1 MARNHGAGRAPATS
15 GRRWLPRGLEV
26 DLRPRHP
33 AQVVSIAFLVGIAVA
48 TLLLRLPVASAEGS
62 TSWLQA
68 LFTATSAV
76 CVTGLAVVDTGAHW
90 SGLGQ
95 AVILAGIQVGGIG
108 IMTLASVLALIVSRR
123 LGLRSRLLTQTEN
136 AAFGLG
142 DVRSV
147 VLAVLRTS
155 LVIEVVVALLLAAR
169 FALAYDMGVGTALW
183 QGVFHSVSAF
193 NQAGFALSSAG
204 LADYVADPW
213 VCFPVIVAI
222 VLGGLGFPVLVE
234 LLRERRTP
242 QTWSLHTKITVAGS
256 AVLLVGGAAMI
267 TAFEWSNPGT
277 LGPLSWPQKL
287 LAGLFHGVQ
296 PRSAGFNTVDYGQM
310 RDETWLGTDALMFIG
325 GGSASTAGGIKV
337 TTFFVLLFAIV
348 AEARGDAHVQ
358 AFRRR
363 IPPATLRLAVSVAL
377 LGVAWVFL
385 GTLLLLALTEQSLDR
400 VLFESVSAFGTAGAS
415 TGITA
420 TLPQPAQYVLVVLMF
435 VGRVGIVT
443 AASALALRERKQ
455 LYAYPEERTLIG

>member
-1 MARNHGAGRAPATS
+1 MSPDGPLARA
-15 GRRWLPRGLEV
+15 RRRLLPGGLEV

-33 AQVVSIAFLVGIAVA
+33 AQVISIAFALGIGLG
-48 TLLLRLPVASAEGS
+48 TLLLRLPVSATDDEG

-76 CVTGLAVVDTGAHW
+76 CVTGLAVVDTGTHW
-90 SGLGQ
+90 TPFGQ

-108 IMTLASVLALIVSRR
+108 IMTLASVLALLVSRR
-123 LGLRSRLLTQTEN
+123 LGLRSRLLTQTET

-142 DVRSV
+142 DVRGV

-155 LVIEVVVALLLAAR
+155 LLIEGVVAALLTAR
-169 FALAYDMGVGTALW
+169 FALAYDMGFGTALW

-193 NQAGFALSSAG
+193 NQAGFTLPATG
-204 LADYVADPW
+204 LTEYVGDPW
-213 VCFPVIVAI
+213 VCLPIALAV

-242 QTWSLHTKITVAGS
+242 QSWSLHTKITLAGS
-256 AVLLVGGAAMI
+256 AVLLVGGFLMI

-277 LGPLSWPQKL
+277 FGPLSWPQKV
-287 LAGLFHGVQ
+287 LAGVFHTVQ
-296 PRSAGFNTVDYGQM
+296 PRSAGFNTLDYGEM
-310 RDETWLGTDALMFIG
+310 RDVTWLGTDALMFIG

-348 AEARGDAHVQ
+348 AEARGDAYVQ

-363 IPPATLRLAVSVAL
+363 IPAATLRLAVSVAL

-385 GTLLLLALTEQSLDR
+385 GTLLLLALTEQPLDR
-400 VLFESVSAFGTAGAS
+400 VLFESASAFGTAGLS

-420 TLPQPAQYVLVVLMF
+420 DLPQPAHYVLVVLMF

-455 LYAYPEERTLIG
+455 LYAYPEERMLIG